1 MRDRG
6 SRLSAA
12 AFVVVTALAVP
23 AAHAAGPRSQFVLSP
38 EGNHLWAYDVASGR
52 NQLVVRA
59 VNGGDPGVAA
69 PRGSDRRDINGQVC
83 VTPDRTHVI
92 TGEDTVLHGGG
103 GEGSHDPRIAGW
115 AYLRITGSRLG
126 AITVKQA
133 GKLAPNAG
141 AGPGYRGDPDNY
153 GCGFLDTRRL
163 LTTAIGNTLPGE
175 SANGQL
181 LLWFAPFGAGY
192 HRTTLRDG
200 TAFYIGRVQH
210 CEIDGTLATAGGI
223 AVDRNGDV
231 YVATNRPDG
240 NGAPGAVWRY
250 RGRWPRSPRE
260 CTPAFLAANIHREQV
275 IPSVS
280 GAPADPR
287 ATTPSAVVITPAHTL
302 YVSSVFTGIVSEFST
317 SGQWLRDVYPVAPVS
332 PPTGPTGRTP
342 YGLVVTEDES
352 LWIANLGIVVDQPA
366 PDAGSVLRVRFTNGQ
381 PSPVGE
387 TMKSNL
393 NFPDGLGVYSPK

>member
-1 MRDRG
+1 
-6 SRLSAA
+6 
-12 AFVVVTALAVP
+12 
-23 AAHAAGPRSQFVLSP
+23 
-38 EGNHLWAYDVASGR
+38 
-52 NQLVVRA
+52 
-59 VNGGDPGVAA
+59 
-69 PRGSDRRDINGQVC
+69 
-83 VTPDRTHVI
+83 
-92 TGEDTVLHGGG
+92 
-103 GEGSHDPRIAGW
+103 
-115 AYLRITGSRLG
+115 LG

-153 GCGFLDTRRL
+153 GCAFLDRRRL

-181 LLWFAPFGAGY
+181 LLWFAPFDAGY
-192 HRTTLRDG
+192 RRTKLRDG
-200 TAFYIGRVQH
+200 TAFYVGRVPH
-210 CEIDGTLATAGGI
+210 CEIDGTLATAGGL

-231 YVATNRPDG
+231 YAAANRPDG
-240 NGAPGAVWRY
+240 SGAPGAVWRY

-260 CTPAFLAANIHREQV
+260 CTPAFVAANIHREQV
-275 IPSVS
+275 IPSMP

-287 ATTPSAVVITPAHTL
+287 ATTPSAVVLTPAHTL

-342 YGLVVTEDES
+342 YGLAIADDGS

-366 PDAGSVLRVRFTNGQ
+366 PNAGSVIRVRFTNGQ
-381 PSPVGE
+381 PQPVGD
-387 TMKSNL
+387 TMQSNL
-393 NFPDGLGVYSPK
+393 NFPDGLGVYAPN